1 MIIKITVLFCN
12 KWCCWACPPPNSCV
26 LYTVGW
32 ITLTQAFSL
41 VVIYDLS
48 EDRYIDHITINKF
61 FPFHLVQQIDSLLPW
76 VCTVIVTNHR
86 WCHNVLKTWLHL
98 VSNFFVLTTFWC
110 HLLLLN
116 RHTDTWNLPFV
127 KYTQFYCIMY
137 IFLQPENIWTNK
149 HSHPLGCCCLRFTS
163 LQGLIFF
170 SLNWQKAMLNC
181 SVILICLCFL
191 HWRKISQ

>member
-1 MIIKITVLFCN
+1 M
-12 KWCCWACPPPNSCV
+12 
-26 LYTVGW
+26 
-32 ITLTQAFSL
+32 
-41 VVIYDLS
+41 
-48 EDRYIDHITINKF
+48 
-61 FPFHLVQQIDSLLPW
+61 
-76 VCTVIVTNHR
+76 CTVIVTNHR

-149 HSHPLGCCCLRFTS
+149 LSHPLGCCCLRFMS
-163 LQGLIFF
+163 LQGLVFF

-181 SVILICLCFL
+181 SVYLNLPVFSLLKENFSVEKTFFALKGFPWFEILSNVHNFTNGSFNCLYFHL
-191 HWRKISQ
+191 LTDNMLVSASWLSTKLKQERKGWCTGMTCQVTT